1 LTRLTRSRRLA
12 AGTVLAAG
20 TASSLLILAGG
31 VPASGATGPAPAKVA
46 VPQDMT
52 ASGLNSTPVFPTPYK
67 TRETVSFVLKV
78 RKLSQLEAVVDGGMR
93 GGFLSARKFAAVY
106 GQPKSNISALEG
118 FLADYGIKS
127 KSYGDGLEVSATG
140 TAGEFDNALSVSQHE
155 YRIKAVP
162 ARDGQAGRPAT
173 TIHGT
178 TDKPLLPRKL
188 AAFVSLIAGL
198 TNYPTNSSNAVHA
211 NLPKGEPRGVHIGNR
226 TPEDFARQ
234 YNLKP
239 LQAKGAEGQGQ
250 TIGIITYASLRPA
263 DATHFWSK
271 TLGITTKPGRITL
284 DNIDGGSGPVSND
297 AGSGETTLDVEQ
309 SGALAPQANII
320 VYQAPNTDSG
330 TADALFDV
338 ASQDKASVVST
349 SWGESEIYIQAAAA
363 AGQEPVNLDA
373 IFDEAYLEMAAQGQ
387 SSFNAAGDD
396 GAYDDTEDYPQ
407 VYTELSVDN
416 PASSPWATTG
426 GGTTEPG
433 RIPLYNSAGNLA
445 VTVYLKA
452 QRAWGWDWQYKYYSL
467 FDNANGDPYT
477 SEAQFAA
484 DPYNTVGGGGGYSVT
499 EPRPA
504 YQKLIPGTGSYTAVP
519 YLTPATEELYPGTKD
534 FYLPTTFAAWAGASA
549 SPATPP
555 ALVTGHASGRVVPD
569 LSADADPY
577 TGYEEYYIDFPR
589 DEGHLEY
596 GWGGTSFV
604 APQLAGAAA
613 VIDSYLGGRAGFW
626 NTAIYRFAAGQGS
639 PFTPLDAAGTSND
652 NLYYTGTPGSLFN
665 PASGLGVP
673 NLAKLAADFRAH
685 RQG

>member
-1 LTRLTRSRRLA
+1 LARVIRSRRAA
-12 AGTVLAAG
+12 AGAFLAAG

-31 VPASGATGPAPAKVA
+31 SPASGATGPAPAKAA
-46 VPQDMT
+46 VPQGMT
-52 ASGLNSTPVFPTPYK
+52 VTGLNSAPVFPTPDN
-67 TRETVSFVLKV
+67 TPETVSFVLKV
-78 RKLSQLEAVVDGGMR
+78 RNLSHLEAVVDAGMR
-93 GGFLSARKFAAVY
+93 GGFLSVRQFAAGY
-106 GQPKSNISALEG
+106 GQPKTKISALEG

-127 KSYGDGLEVSATG
+127 RSYADGLDVSATG
-140 TAGEFDNALSVSQHE
+140 TAGQFDNALSVSQHQ

-162 ARDGQAGRPAT
+162 ARDGQAARPAM

-178 TDKPLLPRKL
+178 TDKPLLPVKL
-188 AAFVSLIAGL
+188 AAFVNLIVGL
-198 TNYPTNSSNAVHA
+198 TNYPTNSSNAVRA
-211 NLPKGEPRGVHIGNR
+211 NLPKGEPRSVHIGNR
-226 TPEDFARQ
+226 TPADFAKQ

-239 LQAKGAEGQGQ
+239 VQAKGAAGQGQ

-271 TLGITTKPGRITL
+271 TVGIKTRPDRITL
-284 DNIDGGSGPVSND
+284 DNVDGGSGPVSNA

-309 SGALAPQANII
+309 SGALAPQASII

-330 TADALFDV
+330 NADVLFDV
-338 ASQDKASVVST
+338 ASQNKASVVST
-349 SWGESEIYIQAAAA
+349 SWGESEIYNQATGV
-363 AGQEPVNLDA
+363 AGQAPANLGA

-396 GAYDDTEDYPQ
+396 GAYDDTEDEPQ

-452 QRAWGWDWQYKYYSL
+452 QRAWGWDWQYPYYSL
-467 FDNANGDPYT
+467 FDNANGDAYT

-484 DPYNTVGGGGGYSVT
+484 DPYNTVGGGGGYSVS

-504 YQKLIPGTGSYTAVP
+504 YQKLIPGIGRFTAVP
-519 YLTPATEELYPGTKD
+519 YLKPATEALYPGTKD
-534 FYLPTTFAAWAGASA
+534 FYLPTTFTAWPGASA
-549 SPATPP
+549 SPVTPP

-569 LSADADPY
+569 LSADADPF

-613 VIDSYLGGRAGFW
+613 VINSYLGGRAGFW
-626 NTAIYRFAAGQGS
+626 NTAMYRFAAGPDS
-639 PFTPLDAAGTSND
+639 PFTPLDGAGTSND